1 MRKLG
6 TKQLLIIDN
15 TGIKNIRS
23 VSTLILAKDDIK
35 LFDVLMC
42 DNIYLWWN
50 SRKHTETL
58 INNLTEM

>member
-23 VSTLILAKDDIK
+23 VGTLILAKDDIK

-42 DNIYLWWN
+42 DKYIPMM
-50 SRKHTETL
+50 K
-58 INNLTEM
+58 